1 VKPIAVSGL
10 INIETTL
17 RVDAFPIEYTP
28 VRYPFFGVQSTV
40 SGVGLNVAAALRAL
54 GREVELFSI
63 IGVDADGARVRH
75 ELGVHDIGDDHV
87 LPLIDQTPASVIL
100 FDGTGRRLCNTDLK
114 DIQDA
119 EYPIDVFA
127 HVLEA
132 SDSTVL
138 CNINFSRPFLEVAR
152 AAGKWVYTDVHVLA
166 DVHDD
171 YNADFMR
178 AAHVLFLSNEA
189 IVGREREFVTELS
202 AVYGNC
208 VVVVGMGTQG
218 ALLYDGATDLFHSV
232 PARASRPIVNTIG
245 AGDALF
251 SCFVDG
257 HSRGL
262 APLVALERAVVFA
275 GHKIGAT
282 GAAEGFLDESALAD
296 LVRSFD

>member
-63 IGVDADGARVRH
+63 VGADADGARVRH
-75 ELGVHDIGDDHV
+75 ELGVHDISDDHV
-87 LPLIDQTPASVIL
+87 LSLIDQTPASVIL

-114 DIQDA
+114 DIQEA
-119 EYPIDVFA
+119 AYPCDVFA
-127 HVLEA
+127 HVLES
-132 SDSTVL
+132 SDSAVL
-138 CNINFSRPFLEVAR
+138 CNINFSRPFLQVAKD
-152 AAGKWVYTDVHVLA
+152 AGKWIYTDVHVLA

-178 AAHVLFLSNEA
+178 AADVLFLSNEA
-189 IVGREREFVTELS
+189 IVGREREFVSELS
-202 AVYGNC
+202 GVYGNG
-208 VVVVGMGTQG
+208 VIVVGLGSEG
-218 ALLYDGATDLFHSV
+218 ALLFDGITKWFHEVS
-232 PARASRPIVNTIG
+232 ARLTRPIVNTIG

-251 SCFVDG
+251 SCFVEG

-262 APLVALERAVVFA
+262 APLVALQRAVVFA

-282 GAAEGFLDESALAD
+282 GAAEGFLSAAELDA
-296 LVRSFD
+296 LLG

>member
-17 RVDAFPIEYTP
+17 QVDAFPIEYTP
-28 VRYPFFGVQSTV
+28 VRYPFFGVRSTV
-40 SGVGLNVAAALRAL
+40 SGVGVNVAAALRAL

-63 IGVDADGARVRH
+63 VGADADGARVRH
-75 ELGVHDIGDDHV
+75 DLGVHDISDDHV
-87 LPLIDQTPASVIL
+87 LPLIDQTAAAVIL
-100 FDGTGRRLCNTDLK
+100 FDDTGRRLCNTDLK

-132 SDSTVL
+132 SDAAVL
-138 CNINFSRPFLEVAR
+138 CNINFSRPFLQVAKD
-152 AAGKWVYTDVHVLA
+152 AGKWIYTDVHVLA

-178 AAHVLFLSNEA
+178 AADVLFLSNEA
-189 IVGREREFVTELS
+189 IVGREREFVSELS
-202 AVYGNC
+202 AAYGND
-208 VVVVGMGTQG
+208 VIVVGLGSDG
-218 ALLYDGATDLFHSV
+218 ALLFDGITKSFHEV
-232 PARASRPIVNTIG
+232 AARLTRPIVNTIG

-251 SCFVDG
+251 SCFVEG

-262 APLVALERAVVFA
+262 APLVALQRAVVFA

-282 GAAEGFLDESALAD
+282 GAAEGFLSAAELDA
-296 LVRSFD
+296 LVG

>member
-17 RVDAFPIEYTP
+17 RVDSFPIEYTP

-87 LPLIDQTPASVIL
+87 LPLVDQTPASVIL
-100 FDGTGRRLCNTDLK
+100 FDETGRRLCNTDLK

-119 EYPIDVFA
+119 EYPVDVFT

-138 CNINFSRPFLEVAR
+138 CNINFSRPFLQV
-152 AAGKWVYTDVHVLA
+152 
-166 DVHDD
+166 
-171 YNADFMR
+171 
-178 AAHVLFLSNEA
+178 A

-208 VVVVGMGTQG
+208 VIVVGMGAEG
-218 ALLYDGATDLFHSV
+218 ALLYDGATDSFHSV
-232 PARASRPIVNTIG
+232 PARATRPIVNTIG

-257 HSRGL
+257 HSRGVP
-262 APLVALERAVVFA
+262 PLVALERAVVFA

-282 GAAEGFLDESALAD
+282 GAAEGFLSAAELDA
-296 LVRSFD
+296 LVG